1 MADPVRLTELLA
13 EIGRLHAILRQE
25 RDRES
30 AKAFGRKLIDLRTR
44 INEDIL
50 KALNIVNSSFNLD
63 DTKLDQ
69 WKVEDDEWKREKLR
83 KVDEKV
89 VLEESAELSD
99 FFENVSNSV
108 IEAQRNLNDFSKKYV
123 EDLRDT
129 RVQPTY
135 FAIPSVRAEMKLG
148 FSELTSKGINVILF
162 KNENQKKQYIEST
175 VAFDIVS
182 TPPVTT
188 TPPITNT
195 PLSPP
200 ASPPPSPHALGAAG
214 GAPAAL
220 GREDF
225 KALDP
230 EPQANFARES
240 LESERESMP
249 EDESEE
255 IEREPEADE
264 LLVSL
269 RDARAA
275 LFAAT
280 DRLVG
285 AREEFDERARRSR
298 PTPQTPLVRGDEHAA
313 VLNLIASE
321 HEGRGAKLEESFER
335 TRRDAL
341 VLKYASGRAVRYLVL
356 WPGRDEDAKSG
367 EWGEMRVYDL
377 AARADELRLDGGAF
391 SHAPKEG
398 YLAVGPRGRL
408 LKLKKDEM
416 ADLLTAVG
424 DTLSIITN
432 VFREWLEG
440 MERED

>member
-1 MADPVRLTELLA
+1 MPDPVRLTELLA
-13 EIGRLHAILRQE
+13 EIGRLYATLRQE

-30 AKAFGRKLIDLRTR
+30 AKAFGRRLIELRTR

-50 KALNIVNSSFNLD
+50 KALNIVNNSFNLD

-99 FFENVSNSV
+99 FFGNVSNSV
-108 IEAQRNLNDFSKKYV
+108 IQAQRNLNEFSKNYV
-123 EDLRDT
+123 DNLKDT

-135 FAIPSVRAEMKLG
+135 FSIPGVHAEMKLG
-148 FSELTSKGINVILF
+148 FSELTSRGINVIIF

-188 TPPITNT
+188 APPLTNT

-200 ASPPPSPHALGAAG
+200 ASPLVPRALVGVG
-214 GAPAAL
+214 GPPAAL
-220 GREDF
+220 RPEDF
-225 KALDP
+225 EAADSAP
-230 EPQANFARES
+230 EESFARES
-240 LESERESMP
+240 LEAAGEYARS
-249 EDESEE
+249 DETEE
-255 IEREPEADE
+255 TEREPEVDE
-264 LLVSL
+264 LLASL
-269 RDARAA
+269 RDARAS

-285 AREEFDERARRSR
+285 AREEFDERARKSR
-298 PTPQTPLVRGDEHAA
+298 REPETPLVRGEEHAA
-313 VLNLIASE
+313 VLELLAGE
-321 HEGRGAKLEESFER
+321 HEKRAAKLEQSFER

-341 VLKYASGRAVRYLVL
+341 VLKYTAGRVVRYLVL
-356 WPGRDEDAKSG
+356 WPGREEDAKRG
-367 EWGEMRVYDL
+367 EWGEMRIYDL
-377 AARADELRLDGGAF
+377 AVRAGELRLDGGAF

-398 YLAVGPRGRL
+398 YLAVGARSGL
-408 LKLKKDEM
+408 LKLKKDEL

-424 DTLSIITN
+424 DALSIITN

-440 MERED
+440 MGRED